1 MTTLLRHAPSLSVL
15 ASVMQD
21 LFLLSTPVLPLSEQ
35 PSSPSSPSLPQEPT
49 PSWSGVAQSPQR
61 QGRQE
66 RQGSKE
72 SQGSD
77 DLLDAAEKGAGT
89 IMFVVR
95 VA

>member
-21 LFLLSTPVLPLSEQ
+21 LFLPSTPVLPLSEQ
-35 PSSPSSPSLPQEPT
+35 PQEPT

-66 RQGSKE
+66 KQE

-77 DLLDAAEKGAGT
+77 VLLDAAEKGVAAE
-89 IMFVVR
+89 IFVVR
-95 VA
+95 VG

>member
-1 MTTLLRHAPSLSVL
+1 MTAFLRHAPSLSFL
-15 ASVMQD
+15 ASAMEG
-21 LFLLSTPVLPLSEQ
+21 LFLQSTPEPLLSGQPLSL
-35 PSSPSSPSLPQEPT
+35 SSPTPT

-61 QGRQE
+61 QGRQERQE

>member
-21 LFLLSTPVLPLSEQ
+21 LFLPSTPVLPLSEQ
-35 PSSPSSPSLPQEPT
+35 PQEPT

-66 RQGSKE
+66 RQERQE

-77 DLLDAAEKGAGT
+77 VLLDAAEKGVAAE
-89 IMFVVR
+89 IFVVR
-95 VA
+95 VG